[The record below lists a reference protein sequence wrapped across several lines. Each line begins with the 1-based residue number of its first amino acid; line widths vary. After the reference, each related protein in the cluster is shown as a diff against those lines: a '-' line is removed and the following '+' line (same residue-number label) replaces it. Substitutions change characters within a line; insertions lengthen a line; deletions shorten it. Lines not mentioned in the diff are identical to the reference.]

1 MTLLRIPELAA
12 GDRVQADFLV
22 GARHEKKTK
31 AGESFVTL
39 TLLNPSGSIETAPIW
54 SNNKTWADGAER
66 GAVVGVVGQI
76 SYYGAG
82 AAAKRQLDV
91 SAPLRVVPS
100 GLVDVSAFLP
110 SVGDCTR
117 LWAHVD
123 KIRGE
128 MTSATLRRIVDLF
141 YADDQFRVR
150 LERTPGS
157 VSGHHA
163 KLGGLL
169 QHLVEVATIARA
181 TAKTCKANA
190 DLVTAGVLLHDI
202 GKVESY
208 SVSTG
213 GFGYTPCGHL
223 IGHVVLG
230 CVMMERAYHAI
241 DPRPCS
247 SEQLMEMEHIILSH
261 HGTLEFGSPV
271 QPMTLEAEIIHW
283 ADEASAKSNDMLESL
298 EDPECF
304 ADDDEISSKRPWRV
318 GRRIWRRPHGWE

>member
-1 MTLLRIPELAA
+1 MTLIHIPDLSA

-22 GARHEKKTK
+22 AARNEKKTK

-39 TLLNPSGSIETAPIW
+39 TLLNPTGSIETAPIW
-54 SNNKTWADGAER
+54 SNNKAWADGAER

-82 AAAKRQLDV
+82 ASAKRQLDV
-91 SAPLRVVPS
+91 SAPLRIVPS
-100 GLVDVSAFLP
+100 AQVDVSAFLP
-110 SVGDCTR
+110 SIGDCSR

-123 KIRGE
+123 KMRAE
-128 MTSATLRRIVDLF
+128 MASATLRRIVDLF
-141 YADDQFRVR
+141 YANDEFRVR
-150 LERTPGS
+150 MERTPGS
-157 VSGHHA
+157 VAGHHA

-169 QHLVEVATIARA
+169 QHVVEVATIARA
-181 TAKTCKANA
+181 TAKACKANV

-202 GKVESY
+202 GKIESY

-230 CVMMERAYHAI
+230 CMMLDRTAAGASPRACT
-241 DPRPCS
+241 DD
-247 SEQLMEMEHIILSH
+247 QLMEIQHIILSH
-261 HGTLEFGSPV
+261 HGSLEFGSPV
-271 QPMTLEAEIIHW
+271 QPMTVEAEIIHW
-283 ADEASAKSNDMLESL
+283 ADQASAKSNDMAESL
-298 EDPECF
+298 DENDSF
-304 ADDDEISSKRPWRV
+304 TDGDEISSRRPWRV